1 MNKNITAIDLFC
13 GCGGVTEGLKR
24 QGFKVV
30 AAVDYD
36 PVACR
41 TYRANHREVKLI
53 EKDIRAVDPPMLL
66 NDLLNGRFL
75 DLLVVCA
82 PCQPFSNQNRKKG
95 NDDRVELVLETI
107 RFAAVLQPK
116 IIMFENV
123 PGLTSPRFSAI
134 LKELKRGLN
143 EEGYMAGAP
152 ITVDVADYCVP
163 QRRLR
168 CIMFAARNHPPP
180 EFPKPVT
187 PPGRRITVRDVIDNL
202 RRLQSAQADPEDKLH
217 FARDHRSIA
226 LKRMSYIPK
235 NGGGRFSLP
244 DYLVLD
250 CHKEHKGYPDVY
262 GRMSWNDVAPTLT
275 TGCTDIT
282 RGRFIHP
289 EDDRAIT
296 LREASRLQ
304 SFPDSYHFEG
314 SAKDI
319 AIQIGNAVPVK
330 FIEVIGPTL
339 LKSIA
344 SLNRKVLG

>member
-1 MNKNITAIDLFC
+1 MSRNITAIDLFC

-30 AAVDYD
+30 AAVDCD

-41 TYRANHREVKLI
+41 TYRDNHREGKLI
-53 EKDIRAVDPPMLL
+53 EKDIREVDPSIFLDNPLKGQL
-66 NDLLNGRFL
+66 L

-82 PCQPFSNQNRKKG
+82 PCQPFSSQNRKKA
-95 NDDRVELVLETI
+95 NDDRAELILETI
-107 RFAAVLQPK
+107 RFITILQPK
-116 IIMFENV
+116 VIMFENV
-123 PGLTSPRFSAI
+123 PGLTSPRFSPI
-134 LKELKRGLN
+134 LKELKSGLKK
-143 EEGYMAGAP
+143 EGYLTGDP
-152 ITVDVADYCVP
+152 ITADVADYCVP

-187 PPGRRITVRDVIDNL
+187 PPGRRVTVGYVIDNL
-202 RRLQSAQADPEDKLH
+202 PRLKSAQADPEDELH
-217 FARDHRSIA
+217 FARNHRPIA
-226 LKRMSYIPK
+226 LERMSHIPK
-235 NGGGRFSLP
+235 NGGSRFSLP
-244 DYLVLD
+244 EHLVLD
-250 CHKEHKGYPDVY
+250 CHKGHKGYPDVY
-262 GRMSWNDVAPTLT
+262 GRMCWDDVAPTLT

-304 SFPDSYHFEG
+304 SFPDNYHFKG

-330 FIEVIGPTL
+330 FIEALGPTL

-344 SLNRKVLG
+344 AVNRKVVG